1 MSATR
6 RRKKGPAPLDKI
18 FRYRAKGGTF
28 TGEIVAGI
36 SMALLSVCGMFMNMQ
51 LVLQYVATNYFTS
64 DGSAIAANGEIIAA
78 TWFAAML
85 VAAVGS
91 IVMGLV
97 ARLPF
102 VQVSSLSL
110 STVLASTLS
119 LNTGLS
125 YYNMLAIVFVANIVY
140 LVIAAL
146 PQVRALFLDAL
157 PKSVRV
163 ALPAAAGLL
172 MAWIAAQ
179 LSGLF
184 IVGNRGVVA
193 YGSQQMLG
201 QGAALTSG
209 TPAFSLYS
217 FTTDAYH
224 PQMLLSAGAVVLA
237 VVVYLLTARKRKNSP
252 YLLALMV
259 GTLFFLVASILL
271 CGVVWRNMSFSLSF
285 LWARI
290 WMVGAED
297 AMQVHLGSALASLE
311 FGKIFTEGFDFSAFE
326 AEGGNVALVMA
337 SGILNYIFLFLY
349 DAQSTIDACDDVA
362 LAETPTN
369 ETFPLVINAGTNVLA
384 GLLGS
389 APVALGKESVAGVR
403 DKARSGLAPVVAG
416 IVFAIS
422 AFVWI
427 IPALF
432 ATITS
437 YTIQFNMYGHYGKV
451 LQLLTM
457 CSFSVVDAVMMIVGL
472 SMAARALEKGLS
484 GSVDRAPFIATVAGT
499 LFLSNIALGVAC
511 GVIAHVL
518 INASKP
524 ARKKG
529 QPKVGLVERLG
540 GVPTCVLA
548 AVMLVVLVAALA

>member
-1 MSATR
+1 MSATKKR
-6 RRKKGPAPLDKI
+6 RGPAPLDKF

-28 TGEIVAGI
+28 SGEIVAGI
-36 SMALLSVCGMFMNMQ
+36 SMALLSVCGMFTNMQ
-51 LVLQYVATNYFTS
+51 LVLSYVTTNYFTS
-64 DGSAIAANGEIIAA
+64 DGSAIAANGETIAA
-78 TWFAAML
+78 TWFVAML

-110 STVLASTLS
+110 SAVLASTLS
-119 LNTGLS
+119 LNSGLS

-146 PQVRALFLDAL
+146 PQLRALFLDAL

-184 IVGNRGVVA
+184 VVGNRGIVA
-193 YGSQQMLG
+193 YGAQQTLG

-217 FTTDAYH
+217 FMTDAYH
-224 PQMLLSAGAVVLA
+224 PQMLLSAGAAVLA
-237 VVVYLLTARKRKNSP
+237 VVVFLVLARKRKNRP
-252 YLLALMV
+252 YLAALLI
-259 GTLFFLVASILL
+259 GTVFFLAGSILL
-271 CGVVWRNMSFSLSF
+271 CGVVWRNMSFSFSF
-285 LWARI
+285 LWARL

-297 AMQVHLGSALASLE
+297 AMQAHLGSAIASLSV
-311 FGKIFTEGFDFSAFE
+311 GKIFTEGFDFSGFE

-349 DAQSTIDACDDVA
+349 DAQSTIDACDDTA
-362 LAETPTN
+362 LAKEPTN
-369 ETFPLVINAGTNVLA
+369 AAMPMILNACTNVVA

-403 DKARSGLAPVVAG
+403 DKGRSGLAPVVAG

-432 ATITS
+432 ATLTS

-457 CSFSVVDAVMMIVGL
+457 CSFSVADAVMMVCGL
-472 SMAARALEKGLS
+472 AMAARALEKGLT
-484 GSVDRAPFIATVAGT
+484 GSAERAPFIATVAGT
-499 LFLSNIALGVAC
+499 LFLSNLALGVAC

-518 INASKP
+518 INLSKP
-524 ARKKG
+524 AHRKG

-540 GVPTCVLA
+540 GVPTCILA
-548 AVMLVVLVAALA
+548 VVMLAVLVAALA